1 MIKKLLIK
9 YFLLHRTSFIYVIFN
24 VVVCLVAMTFFI
36 FQFTNTFQFAENY
49 FPELMT
55 MTAIYDKAKF
65 EDDRLL
71 KRIVPGLMY
80 LVAIL
85 SCLITMMIN
94 IYTTSRVFRRH
105 RNYVL
110 GIGGLIV
117 AVMLTLAPDFL
128 VARLLDVRF
137 VGPFVVCAIT
147 VELIGLVWVYGV
159 KNVYTDLEFSIG
171 RPILKLWLGIWIV
184 TPVCLA
190 GLLIW
195 WMITTGTISGQ
206 ELLITEVPRWVPVLI
221 SMGVIV
227 IVSCVVVSKQVDY
240 NFMAMIREANKPTK
254 NWGPAD
260 PLVRHAWKQWTSKCE
275 DTGERD
281 FTLRRRGTKDY
292 TNSIKRGQYPLH
304 RYGTQTRNL
313 SQGSNSP
320 NYSGSVFGDSAIE
333 EDISVDK
340 FHGGYNHSNQH
351 NNNKASTLTRVGGTG
366 SGQAA
371 IYSYSNERKSP
382 KFAASNG
389 AAGGG
394 TLTRIAKEGNVY
406 SGYLRGD
413 VDQMYESNTLGRK
426 IHLDAGNNFTS
437 RIEIL
442 PQESANYN
450 NNKVAVVRNP
460 MARSLESS
468 AENSFGSNRTVSA
481 YQDNY
486 NTFNIRNHQQQQLQQ
501 GGSISNGM
509 GGGGPCSVSV
519 SVIGNGGGGGNKRD
533 SMNGGA
539 GVASSHHCW
548 RKYPG
553 NSEEFSTEL

>member
-1 MIKKLLIK
+1 MSI
-9 YFLLHRTSFIYVIFN
+9 HRTSFVYVIFN

-49 FPELMT
+49 YPELIT
-55 MTAIYDKAKF
+55 MTSIYDKAKF

-110 GIGGLIV
+110 SIGALIV
-117 AVMLTLAPDFL
+117 AVTLTLAPDFL

-184 TPVCLA
+184 TPFCLA
-190 GLLIW
+190 GILIW

-206 ELLITEVPRWVPVLI
+206 ELLINEVPRWVPVLV

-240 NFMAMIREANKPTK
+240 NFIAMIRGANKPTK

-292 TNSIKRGQYPLH
+292 TNSIKRGQYPH
-304 RYGTQTRNL
+304 QRYGTQTRNT

-333 EDISVDK
+333 EDMSGIG
-340 FHGGYNHSNQH
+340 GGYN
-351 NNNKASTLTRVGGTG
+351 NNNKANTLTRGGG
-366 SGQAA
+366 AEQAM
-371 IYSYSNERKSP
+371 YSYSNERKSP
-382 KFAASNG
+382 KYRQSNG
-389 AAGGG
+389 AGGG
-394 TLTRIAKEGNVY
+394 TLTRIAKGGGGGGGNGAEGNVY
-406 SGYLRGD
+406 TGYLRGD
-413 VDQMYESNTLGRK
+413 IDQMYESNTLGRK
-426 IHLDAGNNFTS
+426 IHLDVGGGMHSNNFTS
-437 RIEIL
+437 RIEIM
-442 PQESANYN
+442 PQESPNY
-450 NNKVAVVRNP
+450 NKVAVVRNP
-460 MARSLESS
+460 IARSLES
-468 AENSFGSNRTVSA
+468 AENSFASNRTVSA

-486 NTFNIRNHQQQQLQQ
+486 NTFNIRNHQ
-501 GGSISNGM
+501 GGSISNVTGA
-509 GGGGPCSVSV
+509 PSVNV
-519 SVIGNGGGGGNKRD
+519 SVIGNGGGGVSKRNSLND
-533 SMNGGA
+533 
-539 GVASSHHCW
+539 GVTTNHHCW

-553 NSEEFSTEL
+553 NSDEFSTEL